1 MPEYSTELRAEVD
14 AAMAKATKAFPVTSH
29 ETPDYAEITFGSS
42 HTQAMSMEPD
52 TLLALN
58 GMFEAV
64 PLLTAHI
71 DAQAERIAELE
82 RDNARLREGLDKL
95 ALELREYSEQ
105 WKDEGVAS
113 VIASRVARALGNYAS
128 DVSTNKYALKDT
140 AQ

>member
-1 MPEYSTELRAEVD
+1 MAEYSPELRAKVD
-14 AAMAKATKAFPVTSH
+14 ALRESVNDAGRTYVERMGALFS
-29 ETPDYAEITFGSS
+29 
-42 HTQAMSMEPD
+42 
-52 TLLALN
+52 LAN
-58 GMFEAV
+58 AIA
-64 PLLTAHI
+64 PYTAHI

-82 RDNARLREGLDKL
+82 RENARLREGLDKL

-128 DVSTNKYALKDT
+128 DVSTNRYALKDT